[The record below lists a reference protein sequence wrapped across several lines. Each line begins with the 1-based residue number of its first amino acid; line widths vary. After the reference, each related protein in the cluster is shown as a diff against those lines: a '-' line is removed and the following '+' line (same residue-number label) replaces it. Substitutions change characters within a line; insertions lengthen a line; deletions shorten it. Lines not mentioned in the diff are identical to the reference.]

1 MKNKLLEFSILMKSI
16 SYCGKTIHLHVVAL
30 ICSMKMMWMFQ
41 CFSHRFFI
49 DFHIFSCLCWGSI
62 LESIFARI
70 FDGKRHQNDLQNP
83 SPSRPLQQK
92 WLQNGITPNSRSIP
106 EPNFFR
112 ALIFQFPLAPFWLT
126 FGALWLTFG
135 ALGITFAHPCAQ
147 CSRFRG
153 FLTSCLIFFGI
164 FDGYLM

>member
-16 SYCGKTIHLHVVAL
+16 SYCGKQYIYMLLHLFVQWKWCGCFNVFRIVFSLIFHV
-30 ICSMKMMWMFQ
+30 
-41 CFSHRFFI
+41 
-49 DFHIFSCLCWGSI
+49 FSCLCWGSI
-62 LESIFARI
+62 LESLFARI

-135 ALGITFAHPCAQ
+135 ALGITFAHPCAR
-147 CSRFRG
+147 CSHFRG
-153 FLTSCLIFFGI
+153 FPA
-164 FDGYLM
+164 YV